1 MNASADTL
9 RKSDF
14 ETLWATL
21 HEQQDRKV
29 DLVTNLT
36 NLCSGKGQVRVR
48 RSDLTPILTD
58 SGVDQ
63 PVEVYEP
70 NEIFDDGLAG
80 RLGIP
85 REYLRTLRANGW
97 HDLADQNING
107 LIHGRKVYP
116 NAAPDGGWLREP
128 KADRVMLRALRDADG
143 GETGTARALLSS
155 KYKIIDHIDTLLA
168 ALDGLKAAGLGADN
182 ITQCDLT
189 GRRMYVVVEAPQVW
203 ALAPELLK
211 NYTSP
216 FTRQHGADNPKVH
229 AGFVLS
235 NSETGHG
242 GFTLK
247 PRIVVQVCTNGMT
260 MNVKHRV
267 FNKRHLGA
275 NLDDGLVNYSERTR
289 KANRELIT
297 SQAADI
303 VGTFLDV
310 DYVKSVIRELEEKAG
325 VEVTEPEKEIKN
337 VTQTLKI
344 PAQYDAVL
352 AHFIKGGDL
361 TRGGIMQAITAA
373 AQSPEIDA
381 DTAFFMEEQAVLAL

>member
-1 MNASADTL
+1 MTAQLDTL

-21 HEQQDRKV
+21 REQQDRKV

-36 NLCSGKGQVRVR
+36 NLCSGKGEVRVR
-48 RSDLTPILTD
+48 RTDLEPTITD
-58 SGVDQ
+58 SGVG
-63 PVEVYEP
+63 PTVETYQP

-85 REYLRTLRANGW
+85 REYLRTLRTNGW

-107 LIHGRKVYP
+107 LIHGRP
-116 NAAPDGGWLREP
+116 EIREP
-128 KADRVMLRALRDADG
+128 KADRVMLRGFKDADG
-143 GETGTARALLSS
+143 GPTGTARALLSS

-168 ALDGLKAAGLGADN
+168 ALDGLKAAGLGAEN

-189 GRRMYVVVEAPQVW
+189 GRRMYVVVEAPEVW

-211 NYTSP
+211 NYRSP
-216 FTRQHGADNPKVH
+216 FTGQTGADNPKVH

-242 GFTLK
+242 GYTLK

-275 NLDDGLVNYSERTR
+275 SLDDGLVNYSARTR
-289 KANRELIT
+289 RLNSEMIT
-297 SQAADI
+297 SQATDI
-303 VGTFLDV
+303 VRTFLDT
-310 DYVKSVIRELEEKAG
+310 DYVKGVVRELEAKAG
-325 VEVTEPEKEIKN
+325 TEVSEPEKEIKN

-352 AHFIKGGDL
+352 AHFIRGGDI

>member
-1 MNASADTL
+1 MNATADTL
-9 RKSDF
+9 RKTDF
-14 ETLWATL
+14 HTLWATL
-21 HEQQDRKV
+21 REQQARKV
-29 DLVTNLT
+29 DLVTSLGNV
-36 NLCSGKGQVRVR
+36 CSGKGEIRVR
-48 RSDLTPILTD
+48 RSDLEPVLTD
-58 SGVDQ
+58 SGVS
-63 PVEVYEP
+63 PVVETYTP

-85 REYLRTLRANGW
+85 REYLRTLRENGW

-107 LIHGRKVYP
+107 LIHGKRGP
-116 NAAPDGGWLREP
+116 DNAGELTWLRQP
-128 KADRVMLRALRDADG
+128 KADRVMLRAFKDADG
-143 GETGTARALLSS
+143 GPTGTARALLSS

-168 ALDGLKAAGLGADN
+168 ALDGLKAAGLGAEN

-211 NYTSP
+211 DYRSP
-216 FTRQHGADNPKVH
+216 FTGARGADNPKVH

-242 GFTLK
+242 GYSLK

-275 NLDDGLVNYSERTR
+275 DLSDGLVQYSERTR
-289 KANRELIT
+289 LLNQQMIT
-297 SQAADI
+297 SQATDI
-303 VGTFLDV
+303 VRTFLDV
-310 DYVKSVIRELEEKAG
+310 DYVKSVITELTEKAG
-325 VEVTEPEKEIKN
+325 IEVKEPEKEIKA

-344 PAQYDAVL
+344 PSQYDSVL

-373 AQSPEIDA
+373 AQSPDIDA
-381 DTAFFMEEQAVLAL
+381 DLAFLMEEQAASVL